1 ECSIFLLSCTI
12 FQPSKNSP
20 KVNRFF
26 YFICL
31 PLGEHI
37 TLCSGFFSPENYESR
52 AFDHKTNV
60 SRIACLNRIN
70 LLHPA
75 VRATYLP
82 EAAA

>member
-1 ECSIFLLSCTI
+1 MQKKPEA
-12 FQPSKNSP
+12 
-20 KVNRFF
+20 
-26 YFICL
+26 
-31 PLGEHI
+31 
-37 TLCSGFFSPENYESR
+37 LCSGFFSPENHESR

-70 LLHPA
+70 LLHTG

>member
-1 ECSIFLLSCTI
+1 M
-12 FQPSKNSP
+12 
-20 KVNRFF
+20 
-26 YFICL
+26 
-31 PLGEHI
+31 
-37 TLCSGFFSPENYESR
+37 CSGFFSPENHESR

-82 EAAA
+82 EAAT